1 MKQSTLLLIWLLLA
15 SPLFAQTTQQIST
28 GTGYQKQS
36 YVNLTAGTEKQV
48 NNTAWDIAFSVDDVQ
63 HAGIFINESAGSS
76 MGTALPEVNVFY
88 ALTED
93 FSEEPTPGSLTDF
106 QLFNTEKSWSYGGFN
121 EIRDTTNAFDFGW
134 GFYDDQTGQISGNAV
149 YVIKLRNDQYLKLKV
164 ESLAGGIYTFRY
176 ANLDGTNEVTKT
188 INKADHSGKT
198 LAYFSFESGD
208 VVDVEP
214 TSGGFHL
221 LYCRY
226 YTPYLV
232 PGTTDYVPY
241 NVTGVLSGPGSQV
254 ARANGIDPATVSYTS
269 YQDSL
274 HSELNTI
281 GYDWKIL
288 SGFSFVLDQDL
299 VYFLKTADSR
309 VWKLRFVSFGGSST
323 GNTTI
328 EKTDLGIISA
338 VNDPMAIGMQ
348 ALLYPNPVQDRLAV
362 ALDVP
367 FGLGSQA
374 QLSVIDLLGRTVAQQ
389 QVTLNEG
396 FQVFEMAAQTW
407 AAGTYVL
414 HLKLAGGEVNL
425 GKVVKN

>member
-1 MKQSTLLLIWLLLA
+1 MKQSTLLLIWLF
-15 SPLFAQTTQQIST
+15 FANHLSSQTTQQISA

-76 MGTALPEVNVFY
+76 MGTPQPEVNVFY

-93 FSEEPTPGSLTDF
+93 FNEEPTPGSLTDF
-106 QLFNTEKSWSYGGFN
+106 QLFNSEKSWSYGAFN

-134 GFYDDQTGQISGNAV
+134 GFYDDQTGQITGNAV

-164 ESLAGGIYTFRY
+164 ESLSGGIFTFKY
-176 ANLDGTNEVTKT
+176 ANLDGTNEVIKT

-198 LAYFSFESGD
+198 LAYFSFETGNI
-208 VVDVEP
+208 VDVEP
-214 TSGGFHL
+214 ATGGFDL

-226 YTPYLV
+226 YTPLLV
-232 PGTTDYVPY
+232 PGTTDHIPY
-241 NVTGVLSGPGSQV
+241 NVTGILSGPGIEV
-254 ARANGIDPATVSYTS
+254 AEANGIDPATVSYTT

-274 HSELNTI
+274 HTELNII
-281 GYDWKIL
+281 GYEWKIL

-299 VYFLKTADSR
+299 VFFLKTADDR
-309 VWKLRFVSFGGSST
+309 VWKLRFTGFGGSST
-323 GNTTI
+323 GVTTF

-338 VNDPMAIGMQ
+338 VENPAAIGMQ
-348 ALLYPNPVQDRLAV
+348 TLLYPNPVQDRLAV
-362 ALDVP
+362 ALDIP
-367 FGLGSQA
+367 SGLGSQA

-407 AAGTYVL
+407 AAGAYVL
-414 HLKLAGGEVNL
+414 NLKLAGGEVNL